1 MSLISLALI
10 VSGVLLNAVAQLLM
24 KAGTNAVATAGEVQF
39 SAATLI
45 PTLWTLMTE
54 WHVVVALGCYGA
66 SVVIWVVALTR
77 VPVSVAYPMLS
88 LGYVVNALAAW
99 WLLGETLNPTKIAGI
114 VIILIGVGVMS
125 RA

>member
-1 MSLISLALI
+1 MSPISFLLI
-10 VSGVLLNAVAQLLM
+10 VSGVLLNAMAQLLM
-24 KAGTNAVATAGEVQF
+24 KAGTNAVGEVEF
-39 SAATLI
+39 SATTLL
-45 PTLWTLMTE
+45 PTLWRLMTE
-54 WHVVVALGCYGA
+54 WHVVTALGCYGA

-99 WLLGETLNPTKIAGI
+99 WLLGESLNPTKVAGI
-114 VIILIGVGVMS
+114 AIILVGVGVMS

>member
-1 MSLISLALI
+1 MSLISFALI

-24 KAGTNAVATAGEVQF
+24 KAGTNAVTAAGEVQF
-39 SAATLI
+39 STATLL

-54 WHVVVALGCYGA
+54 WHVVTALGCYGA
-66 SVVIWVVALTR
+66 SVVLWVVALTR

-99 WLLGETLNPTKIAGI
+99 WLLGETLNPTKVTGIA
-114 VIILIGVGVMS
+114 IILVGVGVMS

>member
-1 MSLISLALI
+1 VSLISFALI

-24 KAGTNAVATAGEVQF
+24 KAGTNAVTAAGEVQF
-39 SAATLI
+39 STATLL

-54 WHVVVALGCYGA
+54 WHVVTALGCYGA
-66 SVVIWVVALTR
+66 SVVLWVVALTR

-99 WLLGETLNPTKIAGI
+99 WLLGETLNPTKVTGIA
-114 VIILIGVGVMS
+114 IILVGVGVMS

>member
-1 MSLISLALI
+1 MNLLSFVLI

-24 KAGTNAVATAGEVQF
+24 KAGTNAFGSVEF

-45 PTLWTLMTE
+45 PTLWRLMTE
-54 WHVVVALGCYGA
+54 WHVISALGCYGA